1 MYFCTVIKTVI
12 NKGVSFVMALV
23 VLFST
28 LSFTIESHYCGDHL
42 VDTAVF
48 TKAKKCGVDA
58 DTTITPT
65 KTKSCCSDTVQVI
78 KGQDQLKLNTF
89 SDLDFSTQYIITTF
103 VYSYLHL
110 FKSLP
115 KQSIPHKNYAP
126 PNLILDYQVLHD
138 VYII

>member
-1 MYFCTVIKTVI
+1 
-12 NKGVSFVMALV
+12 MALV

-48 TKAKKCGVDA
+48 TKAKKCGVDLD
-58 DTTITPT
+58 DTVTTA

-78 KGQDQLKLNTF
+78 KGQNQLKLKTF
-89 SDLDFSTQYIITTF
+89 NDLDFSTQYIITTF

>member
-1 MYFCTVIKTVI
+1 MYFCNVIKTVI
-12 NKGVSFVMALV
+12 NKGVSIVMALV
-23 VLFST
+23 VLLST

-48 TKAKKCGVDA
+48 TKAKKCGSDA
-58 DTTITPT
+58 DTTVITA
-65 KTKSCCSDTVQVI
+65 KVKSCCSDTVQVI
-78 KGQDQLKLNTF
+78 EGQDQLKINTF
-89 SDLDFSTQYIITTF
+89 SDLDFSAQYIVTTF

-126 PNLILDYQVLHD
+126 PNLILDYQILHD